1 MSFAWLSVLSRKLLA
16 PEVRLRW
23 LPLLLVW
30 LLFLAAWLPQGH
42 AALRLLLLAQL
53 GLLLLW
59 QPVYAPQRAVSG
71 RGLVGMGA
79 AALALALFAGPAL
92 LLGWIALVAALVGG
106 RAAGM
111 QEPGLR
117 RLHLGLALL
126 ALLLLWLQLLPAALL
141 QAPPW
146 PRAVSYLLPAG
157 LLLLAVWP
165 VPAAEPPQAQVLDFL
180 YSLLLLLLTLL
191 VSLGAAA
198 LVRGW
203 QYPYVA
209 ALATMLVATGG
220 LLAALAL
227 LWNPL
232 GGFAGIGALFSAQLF
247 QLGSPFELWS
257 AQVTAHYGRETDAE
271 AFLQTAL
278 RALLM
283 LPWVAGGHWRGPG
296 GEGEFGVRQGAGISL
311 TAGGLQLVLN
321 TRGAITTAHRL
332 QLQLAVRLL
341 EQLYLAKQREARL
354 AEHVYIEAVY
364 ETGARLTH
372 DIKNLLQALQGLIGA
387 AQVSSDPHR
396 LASLYARQL
405 PEIGRRL
412 EVTLGKLSAPT
423 GGDFGLQTALPAA
436 VWWQGVAIRYADAGI
451 ALHTLP
457 LDSPPVSAEL
467 YDCVIDNLLQNALSK
482 RAVAKELV
490 ISAGLDGRGGLW
502 VEDDGEPVPASQ
514 VAKLLQAPVESASGF
529 GLGLYQAARMAMA
542 HGARLNL
549 AENRPGCVRFFLIP
563 GGQPSG
569 EREEGDAHESGGC

>member
-1 MSFAWLSVLSRKLLA
+1 MYFDWLTVLSRKLLA

-30 LLFLAAWLPQGH
+30 LLFLVAWLPQGH

-59 QPVYAPQRAVSG
+59 QPVYAPQRDMNAW
-71 RGLVGMGA
+71 GLAGMA
-79 AALALALFAGPAL
+79 LAALALAMFAGPAL
-92 LLGWIALVAALVGG
+92 LLGWAALVAALVGG

-111 QEPGLR
+111 SAPGLR

-126 ALLLLWLQLLPAALL
+126 VLLLLWLQLLPAALL

-165 VPAAEPPQAQVLDFL
+165 IPAAEPPQAQPLDFL

-191 VSLGAAA
+191 VSLGTAA

-203 QYPYVA
+203 QYQYVA

-257 AQVTAHYGRETDAE
+257 ARVTAHYGRETDAE
-271 AFLQTAL
+271 VFLQAAL
-278 RALLM
+278 RELLM
-283 LPWVAGGHWRGPG
+283 LPWVAGGHWLGPG
-296 GEGEFGVRQGAGISL
+296 GEGEFGVRRGAGVSL
-311 TAGGLQLVLN
+311 KAGDLQLVLS

-387 AQVSSDPHR
+387 AQISTDPHR

-412 EVTLGKLSAPT
+412 EVTLGKLSAPL
-423 GGDFGLQTALPAA
+423 GGVEDVILLPAQD
-436 VWWQGVAIRYADAGI
+436 WWERVAIRYANSGI
-451 ALHTLP
+451 ALAP
-457 LDSPPVSAEL
+457 LAPGCPLIDVAL
-467 YDCVIDNLLQNALSK
+467 YDCVIDNLLQNAMNK
-482 RAVAKELV
+482 RAMAGELV
-490 ISAGLDGRGGLW
+490 LRAGLDASGRLW
-502 VEDDGEPVPASQ
+502 VEDDGMAVDAALAER
-514 VAKLLQAPVESASGF
+514 LLLAPVESNTGF
-529 GLGLYQAARMAMA
+529 GLGLYQAASLAK
-542 HGARLNL
+542 ARGGRLQL
-549 AENRPGCVRFFLIP
+549 VENQPGKVRFELQP
-563 GGQPSG
+563 GV
-569 EREEGDAHESGGC
+569 

>member
-1 MSFAWLSVLSRKLLA
+1 V
-16 PEVRLRW
+16 
-23 LPLLLVW
+23 
-30 LLFLAAWLPQGH
+30 
-42 AALRLLLLAQL
+42 
-53 GLLLLW
+53 
-59 QPVYAPQRAVSG
+59 
-71 RGLVGMGA
+71 
-79 AALALALFAGPAL
+79 
-92 LLGWIALVAALVGG
+92 
-106 RAAGM
+106 
-111 QEPGLR
+111 
-117 RLHLGLALL
+117 
-126 ALLLLWLQLLPAALL
+126 LLLLWLQLLPAALL

-146 PRAVSYLLPAG
+146 PQVVSYLLPVG

-165 VPAAEPPQAQVLDFL
+165 IPAAEPPQAQAQDFL

-271 AFLQTAL
+271 AFLQAAL

-296 GEGEFGVRQGAGISL
+296 GEGAFGVRQGVGISL
-311 TAGGLQLVLN
+311 AAGGLQLVLS
-321 TRGAITTAHRL
+321 TRGAVTTAHRL

-412 EVTLGKLSAPT
+412 EVTLGKLSAPLDR
-423 GGDFGLQTALPAA
+423 GDEKVVMMPAP
-436 VWWQGVAIRYADAGI
+436 VWWQSVAMRYADAGI
-451 ALHTLP
+451 AL
-457 LDSPPVSAEL
+457 SPSLENSVDIDQAL

-482 RAVAKELV
+482 RAMAHDVLV
-490 ISAGLDGRGGLW
+490 SAGLNASGDLW
-502 VEDDGEPVPASQ
+502 VEDDGEAVRPGIAVKLFSSPVSS
-514 VAKLLQAPVESASGF
+514 ESGF
-529 GLGLYQAARMAMA
+529 GLGLYQAQQMAISR
-542 HGARLNL
+542 GAKL
-549 AENRPGCVRFFLIP
+549 ALVVNQKGRVRFELVRCV
-563 GGQPSG
+563 GGTI
-569 EREEGDAHESGGC
+569 